1 MKKVKLKL
9 ELQYNSPVILT
20 FFLLSLLVLFLDQ
33 WTDGWTTMHL
43 FCVYRSSLKDPLFY
57 IRLFG
62 HVLGHASWDHFLNN
76 MLLLLVVGPP
86 MEEKYGS
93 KPLLCGMV
101 FTALVTGVLQC
112 VLFPR
117 SGLLGASGIVFML
130 IMLSSLAGFSG
141 GIPVTMLLVAALYF
155 GQQVY
160 DIIFVHDNVAN
171 FMHIV
176 GGLCGTA
183 FGYYSALHSRRRPA
197 KVSQTR
203 SRGRPKRTRPEMSPA
218 AVRALFTPLRYTSSI
233 SSHARANSSPAAV
246 SATVRVLRSTSLRF
260 SSLSSAAMLLLRAG
274 WVMYSC
280 FAA

>member
-1 MKKVKLKL
+1 M
-9 ELQYNSPVILT
+9 ILT

-76 MLLLLVVGPP
+76 M
-86 MEEKYGS
+86 
-93 KPLLCGMV
+93 LLCGMV

-197 KVSQTR
+197 K
-203 SRGRPKRTRPEMSPA
+203 
-218 AVRALFTPLRYTSSI
+218 AVK
-233 SSHARANSSPAAV
+233 
-246 SATVRVLRSTSLRF
+246 F
-260 SSLSSAAMLLLRAG
+260 SSTNSRRKR
-274 WVMYSC
+274 
-280 FAA
+280 

>member
-101 FTALVTGVLQC
+101 FTALVTGVLMAIFMSNAGGAWDNAKKYIEDGNHGGKGSEAHKAA
-112 VLFPR
+112 VVGDTVGDPFKDTSGPSINILIKLMTVVSLVFASIFSA
-117 SGLLGASGIVFML
+117 SGLL
-130 IMLSSLAGFSG
+130 
-141 GIPVTMLLVAALYF
+141 
-155 GQQVY
+155 
-160 DIIFVHDNVAN
+160 
-171 FMHIV
+171 
-176 GGLCGTA
+176 
-183 FGYYSALHSRRRPA
+183 
-197 KVSQTR
+197 
-203 SRGRPKRTRPEMSPA
+203 
-218 AVRALFTPLRYTSSI
+218 
-233 SSHARANSSPAAV
+233 
-246 SATVRVLRSTSLRF
+246 
-260 SSLSSAAMLLLRAG
+260 
-274 WVMYSC
+274 
-280 FAA
+280 

>member
-1 MKKVKLKL
+1 M
-9 ELQYNSPVILT
+9 ILT

-33 WTDGWTTMHL
+33 WTGGWTTLHL

-62 HVLGHASWDHFLNN
+62 HVLGHAGWEHFLNN

-93 KPLLCGMV
+93 K
-101 FTALVTGVLQC
+101 A
-112 VLFPR
+112 
-117 SGLLGASGIVFML
+117 LLGGIVFML

-160 DIIFVHDNVAN
+160 DIILVHDNVAN

-183 FGYYSALHSRRRPA
+183 FGYYFALPRRKRRR
-197 KVSQTR
+197 
-203 SRGRPKRTRPEMSPA
+203 
-218 AVRALFTPLRYTSSI
+218 
-233 SSHARANSSPAAV
+233 
-246 SATVRVLRSTSLRF
+246 
-260 SSLSSAAMLLLRAG
+260 
-274 WVMYSC
+274 
-280 FAA
+280 

>member
-86 MEEKYGS
+86 MEEKYGSLPLLKGILLTAGS

-197 KVSQTR
+197 K
-203 SRGRPKRTRPEMSPA
+203 
-218 AVRALFTPLRYTSSI
+218 AVK
-233 SSHARANSSPAAV
+233 
-246 SATVRVLRSTSLRF
+246 F
-260 SSLSSAAMLLLRAG
+260 SSTNSRRKR
-274 WVMYSC
+274 
-280 FAA
+280 

>member
-1 MKKVKLKL
+1 M
-9 ELQYNSPVILT
+9 ILT

-33 WTDGWTTMHL
+33 WTGGWTTMHL

-62 HVLGHASWDHFLNN
+62 HVLGHAGWEHFLNN

-93 KPLLCGMV
+93 IPLLKGIV
-101 FTALVTGVLQC
+101 LTALVTGVLQC
-112 VLFPR
+112 V
-117 SGLLGASGIVFML
+117 VFML

-160 DIIFVHDNVAN
+160 DIILVHDNVAN

-183 FGYYSALHSRRRPA
+183 FGYYFALPRRKRRR
-197 KVSQTR
+197 
-203 SRGRPKRTRPEMSPA
+203 
-218 AVRALFTPLRYTSSI
+218 
-233 SSHARANSSPAAV
+233 
-246 SATVRVLRSTSLRF
+246 
-260 SSLSSAAMLLLRAG
+260 
-274 WVMYSC
+274 C
-280 FAA
+280 